1 MISLYST
8 GATRQK
14 VLDVGSHSFT
24 EVSHGAKATAGC
36 SVIQE
41 PADACRVILF

>member
-8 GATRQK
+8 GATRQE
-14 VLDVGSHSFT
+14 VLDVDSHSFS
-24 EVSHGAKATAGC
+24 EVCHGAKATAGC

-41 PADACRVILF
+41 PADSRREVLF